1 MSANVFFEKRKC
13 HIESEMLLLDE
24 MLPSSV
30 YKLALVQQNVAVGHK
45 NVFFHK
51 LYFFHI
57 TVLARRTAQTTLQ
70 CG

>member
-45 NVFFHK
+45 NVFFS
-51 LYFFHI
+51 
-57 TVLARRTAQTTLQ
+57 
-70 CG
+70 